1 MGVESIE
8 LGGEFGVHDH
18 PPLNTQNYCEK
29 TYEDVLKLIYD
40 EEYVEH

>member
-29 TYEDVLKLIYD
+29 TYKSVKGDVENQTPIN
-40 EEYVEH
+40 